1 MLGCGF
7 SEYCLQPRNITS
19 SANAADTRI
28 TQAWELIMCYVMLM
42 LQPGGRA
49 VAQHMVM
56 LTSCVSLLTV
66 GLWFHSE
73 NVSVACGHV
82 WSGVV
87 TTPPLKKVQEPKK
100 VS

>member
-7 SEYCLQPRNITS
+7 SEYCLQPRNIADTS
-19 SANAADTRI
+19 SAKSANTRI

-42 LQPGGRA
+42 LQPGSRA

-66 GLWFHSE
+66 RLWFHSE

-82 WSGVV
+82 WSLV
-87 TTPPLKKVQEPKK
+87 LEKVPSEG
-100 VS
+100 S